1 MFHVASKI
9 FFFLLQPSNFAV
21 FALAAGLITL
31 KIWPRTAKCMIAV
44 GLGWIVIAGFLPI
57 GNALVLPLEQR
68 FSSRVPERPPSGVT
82 GIIILGGFED
92 GWVTAGRGGLAL
104 NEAAERLTES
114 IRMAR
119 QLPAAKIVFTGGV
132 GDLFAGADAGA
143 AVRKYLEDAGI
154 ASDRI
159 IIEKD
164 SRDTYENAVFT
175 RRLLNPSTQDR
186 WLLVT
191 SAYHMPRAVGA
202 FRRAGFDVLPFPVDF
217 RTRDARNLIRPFGNV
232 AAGLQRADLAVKEWL
247 GLVAYWIAG
256 RSSSMFP
263 GP

>member
-1 MFHVASKI
+1 M
-9 FFFLLQPSNFAV
+9 
-21 FALAAGLITL
+21 LAAGLMAL
-31 KIWPRTAKCMIAV
+31 KTWPRTAKYMIAA

-68 FSSRVPERPPSGVT
+68 FASRIPEPPPSRIT

-114 IRMAR
+114 VRTAR
-119 QLPAAKIVFTGGV
+119 HLPDAKIVFTGGV
-132 GDLFAGADAGA
+132 GDLFTGADAGA
-143 AVRKYLEDAGI
+143 GVRKYLEDAGI

-159 IIEKD
+159 VIEKD

-175 RRLLNPSTQDR
+175 RRLLKPAAQDR

-202 FRRAGFDVLPFPVDF
+202 FRRAGFDVIPFPVDF
-217 RTRDARNLIRPFGNV
+217 RTRDARDLFRPFGNV
-232 AAGLQRADLAVKEWL
+232 AAGLQRADLAVQEWL
-247 GLVAYWIAG
+247 GLMAYWIAG